1 MESINIHEKQE
12 EIQRIKDRFARK
24 VVSRIGDVL
33 LGELVKLR
41 DQDEDEDEKKTS
53 YYQRRFFY

>member
-1 MESINIHEKQE
+1 METINIQEKKE
-12 EIQRIKDRFARK
+12 EIQRIKNRFARK

-41 DQDEDEDEKKTS
+41 DQDEEEEEKKTN